1 MPLICFPPRECKAKK
16 AFPEITLTI
25 KHILLKS
32 TVLFIA
38 KFRPEKQA
46 FSHHIRHRESEYPS
60 HCSFSLSFCWPFL
73 NYFWRW
79 CFFEL
84 SLKHFSFSKISLGII
99 FMEDGKKKLR
109 YSTSQTDSFMYVYR
123 LKHNIKKAV
132 CGGQCSVLE
141 LIANPL
147 QRDRCWLS
155 GGVNILVGF
164 RTKVFSLLYYWEE
177 PC

>member
-1 MPLICFPPRECKAKK
+1 MA
-16 AFPEITLTI
+16 
-25 KHILLKS
+25 
-32 TVLFIA
+32 
-38 KFRPEKQA
+38 
-46 FSHHIRHRESEYPS
+46 
-60 HCSFSLSFCWPFL
+60 
-73 NYFWRW
+73 
-79 CFFEL
+79 
-84 SLKHFSFSKISLGII
+84 
-99 FMEDGKKKLR
+99 KKKLR

-164 RTKVFSLLYYWEE
+164 RTKVFSLLYY
-177 PC
+177 